1 MGLTS
6 ERTTQP
12 MKNLAPIF
20 DFLKTSR
27 AQFIA
32 AADEIPDQNWLQSP
46 APNVWSPAEVVAH
59 VGMVEET
66 IIHRCQKVLGSEP
79 RAIAPWRKIHP
90 PLALATWRRK
100 KVASPIPLDPS
111 RVCSREKAYTAL
123 DATRAAS
130 LSFMKSLGD
139 RDLRRYRF
147 PHPIFG
153 SLGVYEWYRFI
164 GYHEL
169 RHRKQIRELVEIF
182 HR

>member
-1 MGLTS
+1 
-6 ERTTQP
+6 
-12 MKNLAPIF
+12 MKNLAPVF
-20 DFLKTSR
+20 GFLKTSR

-32 AADEIPDQNWLQSP
+32 TADEISNLNWLQSP
-46 APNVWSPAEVVAH
+46 AQQVWSAAEVVAH

-66 IIHRCQKVLGSEP
+66 IITSCKKVLRSEP
-79 RAIAPWRKIHP
+79 RPIALWKRIHP

-100 KVASPIPLDPS
+100 KVRSPIRLDPS
-111 RVCSREKAYTAL
+111 RVYDRKGAYAAL
-123 DATRAAS
+123 DATREAS
-130 LSFMKSLGD
+130 LAFMKSLGN
-139 RDLRRYRF
+139 RDLRSYRF

-153 SLGVYEWYRFI
+153 SLNLYDWYRFI